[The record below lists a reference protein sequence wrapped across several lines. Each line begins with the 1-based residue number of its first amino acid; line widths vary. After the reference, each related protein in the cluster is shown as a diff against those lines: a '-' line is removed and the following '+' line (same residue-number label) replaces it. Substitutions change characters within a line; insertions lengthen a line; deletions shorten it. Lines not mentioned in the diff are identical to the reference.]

1 MRMANRAQTPNGRGR
16 KRQEKVSPGK
26 GLSTKKV
33 DRYLRLVIFLAVIGL
48 AYIANAH
55 FAEKQVQKREALKKE
70 VKRLKD
76 RYYMKEADLDA
87 GVRYSELVKMT
98 DSLGLKKLKEPP
110 YRLIPPTQEAE

>member
-1 MRMANRAQTPNGRGR
+1 MRMANRAQNNNGRGQKR
-16 KRQEKVSPGK
+16 KETDSPGK

-33 DRYLRLVIFLAVIGL
+33 DGYLRLVIFLAVIGL
-48 AYIANAH
+48 AYIANSH
-55 FAEKQVQKREALKKE
+55 FAEKQVQKREALKQE

-110 YRLIPPTQEAE
+110 YRLISPSKETD

>member
-1 MRMANRAQTPNGRGR
+1 MRMANRPHSQNSRGS
-16 KRQEKVSPGK
+16 KKQAASAPAK
-26 GLSTKKV
+26 GLSAKKV
-33 DRYLRLVIFLAVIGL
+33 DRYLRLVVFLAIIGL

-55 FAEKQVQKREALKKE
+55 YAERQVQKREALKKE

-98 DSLGLKKLKEPP
+98 DSLGLKKLKKPP
-110 YRLIPPTQEAE
+110 FRLIPPTQEEE

>member
-1 MRMANRAQTPNGRGR
+1 MANRAQSNSGRGR
-16 KRQEKVSPGK
+16 RQQEATSPGK

-33 DRYLRLVIFLAVIGL
+33 DRYLRLVIFLAIIGL
-48 AYIANAH
+48 VYIANAH
-55 FAEKQVQKREALKKE
+55 YAERQVQKREALKKE

-98 DSLGLKKLKEPP
+98 DSLGLKKLTEPP
-110 YRLIPPTQEAE
+110 FRLIPPSKEAD